1 MFESRVFVAALEISE
16 SKETNLGE
24 SKCQGVKIPHCGEFR
39 TYNEKGTILQVF
51 RVSDM
56 FVLVTNKEYTCPRV
70 PCKNFSRSL
79 KTGEDVAKGPSQCEW
94 EDRSKNRTD
103 TGRV

>member
-24 SKCQGVKIPHCGEFR
+24 SACQGVRVPHCGEFR
-39 TYNEKGTILQVF
+39 TYNEKGTILQIF

-56 FVLVTNKEYTCPRV
+56 FVLVINKECT
-70 PCKNFSRSL
+70 
-79 KTGEDVAKGPSQCEW
+79 
-94 EDRSKNRTD
+94 
-103 TGRV
+103 